1 MDCNTDHSILPWDL
15 THCPD
20 CDEELKDE
28 EFAHNYEE
36 DCSAVEWDSF
46 VMTSDGMG
54 TDEDYGYFG
63 GDEY

>member
-1 MDCNTDHSILPWDL
+1 MDCKTDHTFLPLDL

-28 EFAHNYEE
+28 EFDANYED

-46 VMTSDGMG
+46 VMTSAGM
-54 TDEDYGYFG
+54 
-63 GDEY
+63 